1 VRRAAYFTSRFFKEL
16 RKLTEKASDLPAEVL
31 RVLPL
36 IDSGQLRM
44 EKVTAS
50 ESRSW
55 IHYYFRL
62 GSKTQS
68 ISKRKGYRVH
78 AIVGRTEIRLFTI
91 YEAHHKRHFISED
104 EKKAIKKALERETVS
119 DLCAE
124 WFTCDDLVETFIS
137 GADLGEAGSDEC

>member
-1 VRRAAYFTSRFFKEL
+1 VRRAAYFTSGFFGEL
-16 RKLTEKASDLPAEVL
+16 RKLARKASDLPAEVL

-36 IDSGQLRM
+36 TDSGELTM
-44 EKVTAS
+44 KEVTAS
-50 ESRSW
+50 TSRSW
-55 IHYYFRL
+55 IHYCFRL

-68 ISKRKGYRVH
+68 MGKREGYRVH

-104 EKKAIKKALERETVS
+104 EKKAIKKALEKETVS
-119 DLCAE
+119 DLGAE